1 MENSNVVLEDI
12 KNLRRNVKSLTETAE
27 RLSGSVFLIRQLAMK
42 ERDQKKKKE
51 YKDVIEEID
60 FQLHKCESQ
69 IDDFRDSDLFRNKI
83 EIPKHTK

>member
-1 MENSNVVLEDI
+1 MENSNVILEDI
-12 KNLRRNVKSLTETAE
+12 KNLRRNVKVLTETAE

-60 FQLHKCESQ
+60 FNLNKLYRK

-83 EIPKHTK
+83 EIPKCTK